1 MFSHI
6 KASYEGLATI
16 RSSNA
21 EIYYINE
28 FDVIQDLHTSS
39 WYLTVASRTAFGL
52 YIDFCTVIFI
62 AAVIFSF
69 IFLNEIDES
78 FDASKAGLAIS
89 QAMIL
94 TGMVQLGS
102 QQATEVVNQMMS
114 VERILEYTTL
124 EKETFE
130 EGEKST

>member
-1 MFSHI
+1 M
-6 KASYEGLATI
+6 
-16 RSSNA
+16 
-21 EIYYINE
+21 
-28 FDVIQDLHTSS
+28 
-39 WYLTVASRTAFGL
+39 ASRTAFGL